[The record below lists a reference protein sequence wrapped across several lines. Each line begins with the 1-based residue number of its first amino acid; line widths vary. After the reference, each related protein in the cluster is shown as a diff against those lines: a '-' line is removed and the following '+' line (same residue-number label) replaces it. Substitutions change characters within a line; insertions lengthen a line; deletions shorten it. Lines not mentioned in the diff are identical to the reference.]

1 MRTIFGSPVLWL
13 GVALFVIGAGVL
25 LASTMYAWSQGDM
38 NPNPVVAGM
47 LAGFMFLLS
56 FPLILIGLGLGI
68 AEYRGIYVRL
78 WVVVGWIS
86 LAAMVVAIAR
96 HVFGLF

>member
-1 MRTIFGSPVLWL
+1 MRTIFGSPVVWL
-13 GVALFVIGAGVL
+13 GVALFVIGTGPL
-25 LASTMYAWSQGDM
+25 LASAAYAWSQGDA

-47 LAGFMFLLS
+47 FAGFMFFLS
-56 FPLILIGLGLGI
+56 LPLILIGLGLGI
-68 AEYRGIYVRL
+68 AEHRGIYVRF

-86 LAAMVVAIAR
+86 LAVMVGAIAR

>member
-13 GVALFVIGAGVL
+13 GVALLVIGAGIL
-25 LASTMYAWSQGDM
+25 LVSTAAAWSQGDT

-47 LAGFMFLLS
+47 LAGGMFFLS
-56 FPLILIGLGLGI
+56 LPLILIGLGLGI
-68 AEYRGIYVRL
+68 AEHRGIYVRL

-86 LAAMVVAIAR
+86 FAVMVVAIAR
-96 HVFGLF
+96 HVLGLF

>member
-13 GVALFVIGAGVL
+13 GVALFVIGAGIL
-25 LASTMYAWSQGDM
+25 LASTTYAWSQGDA

-56 FPLILIGLGLGI
+56 FPLILVGVGLGI
-68 AEYRGIYVRL
+68 AEHRGIYVRL
-78 WVVVGWIS
+78 WIVVAWIS
-86 LAAMVVAIAR
+86 LAVMVVTIAR
-96 HVFGLF
+96 HILGLF

>member
-13 GVALFVIGAGVL
+13 GVALFVIGAGIL
-25 LASTMYAWSQGDM
+25 LASTTYAWSQGDA

-56 FPLILIGLGLGI
+56 FPLILVGVGLGI
-68 AEYRGIYVRL
+68 AEHRE
-78 WVVVGWIS
+78 S
-86 LAAMVVAIAR
+86 MFA
-96 HVFGLF
+96 FGLSWLGFLSR

>member
-13 GVALFVIGAGVL
+13 GVALFVIGAGIL
-25 LASTMYAWSQGDM
+25 LASTMYALSQGDA

-47 LAGFMFLLS
+47 LAGGMFVLS
-56 FPLILIGLGLGI
+56 LPLILIGLGLGI
-68 AEYRGIYVRL
+68 AEHRGIYVRL

-86 LAAMVVAIAR
+86 LAVMVVAIAR
-96 HVFGLF
+96 HVLGLF